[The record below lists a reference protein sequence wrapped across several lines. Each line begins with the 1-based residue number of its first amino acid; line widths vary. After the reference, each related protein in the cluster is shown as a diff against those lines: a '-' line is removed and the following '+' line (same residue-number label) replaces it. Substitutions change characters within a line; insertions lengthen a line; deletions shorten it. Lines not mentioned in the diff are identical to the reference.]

1 MNRFRTAALSLSLA
15 VLLCSAAQAAE
26 PAPQGLPAEVI
37 RVQAQPIV
45 HTLQAIGSLQA
56 NEAIMLRPELS
67 GRIGEILFREG
78 QQVKPGQKIFTL
90 EASTYEAEHQQAQ
103 AKQHLS
109 QVEFDQ
115 AEQLLSRNLGSRHN
129 RDKALAQLQIDRA
142 EVRLTD
148 TRLEKMSLTAP
159 FSGQLGLR
167 QVAVGDYVRAGQD
180 LVELVDASQIKVE
193 FRIPERYLAKVKP
206 GQEVRVTLD
215 AYPGES
221 FNGQIYAVAPQ
232 VDVRTRS
239 LDLRALIA
247 NPDGRLRPGLFAN
260 IELTLGKNPQALMI
274 PEQAIIPQGKQF
286 FVYRVSDAKIEMVPV
301 VLGLRRQGQVEI
313 SRGLAVDDVIVTAGQ
328 LKLRPG
334 SPVTPLFSQPEA
346 MNTGAA
352 GNIDGKRAAPQG
364 EAH

>member
-1 MNRFRTAALSLSLA
+1 MSRFRTTALSLSIASLLSTSVLA
-15 VLLCSAAQAAE
+15 AD

-56 NEAIMLRPELS
+56 NESIMLRPELT
-67 GRIGEILFREG
+67 GRIGTVLFREG
-78 QQVKPGQKIFTL
+78 QQVKEGQTLFTL
-90 EASTYEAEHQQAQ
+90 EASTYEAERQQAQ
-103 AKQHLS
+103 AKQNLS

-115 AEQLLSRNLGSRHN
+115 AEQLLSRNLGSRHD
-129 RDKALAQLQIDRA
+129 RDKALAQLKIDQA

-159 FSGQLGLR
+159 FSGQVGLR
-167 QVAVGDYVRAGQD
+167 QVAVGDYVSAGQD
-180 LVELVDASQIKVE
+180 LVELVDASQIKVQ
-193 FRIPERYLAKVKP
+193 FRIPEQYLAKVKP
-206 GQEVRVTLD
+206 GQEVRVRLD
-215 AYPGES
+215 AYAGES
-221 FNGQIYAVAPQ
+221 FSGKIYAVAPQ

-239 LDLRALIA
+239 LELRALIA

-260 IELTLGKNPQALMI
+260 IALTLGNNPNALMI

-286 FVYRVSDAKIEMVPV
+286 FVYRVIDSKIEMIPV
-301 VLGLRRQGQVEI
+301 ALGLRRQGQVEI
-313 SRGLAVDDVIVTAGQ
+313 TRGLEVDDVIVTAGQ

-334 SPVTPLFSQPEA
+334 SPVTPLFPQPKTA
-346 MNTGAA
+346 DTNAA
-352 GNIDGKRAAPQG
+352 ESKAATQG